1 MAGLVRVEYVGWL
14 GPELWLGGLWV
25 WLCVLEWVT
34 STYLLIFL
42 VGKME
47 LMWIFILEQWS
58 PAFLAPGTGFVE
70 DSVSIMGERGTVS
83 GWIQHITYIMH
94 YISIIITLAL
104 PQIIRLET
112 LKLGTPVIECFGERL
127 NKIIH
132 RVPKHS
138 AWLPKYHYCY
148 CTNDV
153 VLTNNWGKAESL

>member
-1 MAGLVRVEYVGWL
+1 MTGWLVRVVYVGWL

-25 WLCVLEWVT
+25 WLCVLERVT

-47 LMWIFILEQWS
+47 LIWIFILEQWF
-58 PAFLAPGTGFVE
+58 PAFLAPGTGSPVLLE
-70 DSVSIMGERGTVS
+70 DNVSITGEREMVS
-83 GWIQHITYIMH
+83 GWIQHITSIVH

-112 LKLGTPVIECFGERL
+112 LKLGTPIIECFGERL

-132 RVPKHS
+132 RAPKHS

-148 CTNDV
+148 YTNDV
-153 VLTNNWGKAESL
+153 V